1 MRKMRRHDRATTVEQ
16 AWEILENAE
25 FMTLSMMG
33 AEGVPY
39 GVTLSFARV
48 ENALYFHCASEGYK
62 VDSLRQNPAVCVSAV
77 WQQRTKA
84 EEFTV
89 AFHSAVAFGTA
100 CEVTQQSEKENG
112 LLAICKKYAP
122 ENPGAA
128 AYIAQ
133 YPQVSVWRVDVS
145 DISGKIHD

>member
-1 MRKMRRHDRATTVEQ
+1 MPKMRRHDRETGTEK
-16 AWEILENAE
+16 AWEMLEHADY
-25 FMTLSMMG
+25 MTLSMMG

-48 ENALYFHCASEGYK
+48 GESLYFHCASEGYK
-62 VDSLRQNPAVCVSAV
+62 LDSLRQNPAVCITAV
-77 WQQRTKA
+77 RQQRTKA

-89 AFHSAVAFGTA
+89 AFESAVAFGKA
-100 CEVTQQSEKENG
+100 FEVTEQAEKETG

-122 ENPGAA
+122 ENTGAA

-133 YPQVSVWRVDVS
+133 YPQVSVWRIDVS
-145 DISGKIHD
+145 DLSGKIHD